1 MKNVL
6 ITGAGSGLGRGTAI
20 GLAKAGHRVFATTHI
35 WAQATDLQREVG
47 KLGLSDRLTVDKLDV
62 LDDRD
67 VRTAL
72 RWPFDTFVSN
82 AAIGDSGPISEIPV
96 DLVRRTFET
105 NVFANLAIAQ
115 QVVRKF
121 LESKIRGRIV
131 FVSSMGGMLTAYGLG
146 AYCAS
151 KHALEGIAA
160 TMRDELSTTG
170 ITIQT
175 INPGAYDTGF
185 NDRMADTTYHWHDDA
200 VHLTKESDIRATFAP
215 LLKGQ
220 LDPQEMI
227 DRMVEVIGTDD
238 GLYRNVWPPSTA
250 ALIKQVQEGSWT
262 LRTGATSMIGSR
274 FLETE

>member
-1 MKNVL
+1 MKSIL
-6 ITGAGSGLGRGTAI
+6 ITGAGSGLGKGTAL

-35 WAQATDLQREVG
+35 WAQATDLQRQA
-47 KLGLSDRLTVDKLDV
+47 KALGLDDRLVIDKLDV
-62 LDDRD
+62 LDERD
-67 VRTAL
+67 IKTVL

-82 AAIGDSGPISEIPV
+82 AAIGESGPISEIPV

-121 LESKIRGRIV
+121 LDAKTPGRIV

-151 KHALEGIAA
+151 KHALEAIAA
-160 TMRDELSTTG
+160 AMRDELSDTG

-175 INPGAYDTGF
+175 INPGPYDTGF

-200 VHLTKESDIRATFAP
+200 VHRTRESDIRASFATIM
-215 LLKGQ
+215 KGQ
-220 LDPQEMI
+220 FDPNEMI
-227 DRMVEVIGTDD
+227 DKMIEVITAGD
-238 GLYRNVWPPSTA
+238 GLYRNVWPPSIE
-250 ALIKQVQEGSWT
+250 ALIKQVQERAWT
-262 LRTGATSMIGSR
+262 LRTPEQIERAG
-274 FLETE
+274 

>member
-1 MKNVL
+1 MKTVL

-20 GLAKAGHRVFATTHI
+20 GLAKAGHRVFATTQI
-35 WAQATDLQREVG
+35 WPQATELERESRE
-47 KLGLSDRLTVDKLDV
+47 LALADRLTVDKLDV
-62 LDDRD
+62 LDERD
-67 VRTAL
+67 VAKAM

-82 AAIGDSGPISEIPV
+82 AAIGEGGPIAEIPV

-105 NVFANLAIAQ
+105 NVFANLAITQ

-121 LESKIRGRIV
+121 LESKARGRIV

-160 TMRDELSTTG
+160 TMRDELSNTG

-200 VHLTKESDIRATFAP
+200 HLTRESDVRVNFAEIM
-215 LLKGQ
+215 KGQ

-227 DRMVEVIGTDD
+227 AKMVEVIGADD
-238 GLYRNVWPPSTA
+238 GTYRNVWPPATE
-250 ALIKQVQEGSWT
+250 ALIKQIQERAWT
-262 LRTGATSMIGSR
+262 LRTPAK
-274 FLETE
+274 

>member
-1 MKNVL
+1 MKHVL

-35 WAQATDLQREVG
+35 WAQVTDLQKEA
-47 KLGLSDRLTVDKLDV
+47 KDLGLGDRLIVDKLDV

-67 VRTAL
+67 VKTAL
-72 RWPFDTFVSN
+72 RLPFDTFVSN
-82 AAIGDSGPISEIPV
+82 AAIGDGGPISEIPV

-105 NVFANLAIAQ
+105 NVFSNLAMAQ

-121 LESKIRGRIV
+121 RDAKVAGRIV
-131 FVSSMGGMLTAYGLG
+131 FVSSMGGMLTAFGLG

-160 TMRDELSTTG
+160 AMRDELSTTG
-170 ITIQT
+170 ITVQT

-200 VHLTKESDIRATFAP
+200 VHLTRESDIRANFAA
-215 LLKGQ
+215 LMKGQ
-220 LDPQEMI
+220 FDPQEMI
-227 DRMVEVIGTDD
+227 DKMVEVIGTDN
-238 GLYRNVWPPSTA
+238 GLYRNVWPPSIE
-250 ALIKQVQEGSWT
+250 ALIKQVQERAWT
-262 LRTGATSMIGSR
+262 LRIPAK
-274 FLETE
+274 

>member
-1 MKNVL
+1 LESRAMKNVL

-35 WAQATDLQREVG
+35 WAQATELQRESDA
-47 KLGLSDRLTVDKLDV
+47 LGLGDRFTVDKLDV
-62 LDDRD
+62 LDERD
-67 VRTAL
+67 VTRAL
-72 RWPFDTFVSN
+72 RWPFDTLVSN
-82 AAIGDSGPISEIPV
+82 AAIGESGPISEIPV

-121 LESKIRGRIV
+121 LESRLQGRIV
-131 FVSSMGGMLTAYGLG
+131 FVSSMGGLLTAYGLG

-160 TMRDELSTTG
+160 TMRDELSHTG
-170 ITIQT
+170 ITVQT

-185 NDRMADTTYHWHDDA
+185 NDRMADTTYHWHDEA
-200 VHLTKESDIRATFAP
+200 VHLTRARDIRANFAAIM
-215 LLKGQ
+215 KGQ

-227 DRMVEVIGTDD
+227 DKMIGVIANDE
-238 GLYRNVWPPSTA
+238 GLYRNVWPPSTET
-250 ALIKQVQEGSWT
+250 LIKQVQERAWT
-262 LRTGATSMIGSR
+262 LPTRTQ
-274 FLETE
+274 